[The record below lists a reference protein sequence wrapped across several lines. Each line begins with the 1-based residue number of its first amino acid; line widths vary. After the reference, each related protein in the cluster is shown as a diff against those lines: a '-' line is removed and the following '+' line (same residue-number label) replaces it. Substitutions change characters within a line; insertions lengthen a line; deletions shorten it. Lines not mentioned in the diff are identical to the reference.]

1 MNGVCVTSKEFHFNV
16 AGMSKEK
23 LFDKISKYYGI
34 LVYFQV
40 AVSALLVVS
49 VLYVEKNQNKIL
61 HNISR
66 FLTKR
71 FRQIAFLMKCQQH
84 KCAKFFGECIWN

>member
-1 MNGVCVTSKEFHFNV
+1 MPFIDEKFETWPSVVTLVPVFCYCFTYNVLKAMNGVCVTSKEFHFNV

-49 VLYVEKNQNKIL
+49 VLYVEKK
-61 HNISR
+61 S
-66 FLTKR
+66 K
-71 FRQIAFLMKCQQH
+71 
-84 KCAKFFGECIWN
+84 